1 VPPTA
6 ASEDGLLL
14 HGTAVAIAGRAALLR
29 GPTGSGKSDLALRA
43 VMLAAG
49 AAADGTFDLVADDQ
63 VRARREGDGLV
74 VSPPP
79 QIAGLIE
86 VRGLGILPLP
96 HAEKARLT
104 LLVDLMTTGR
114 PERLPDPWPFEDLL
128 GIALPVLALRPFEA
142 SAPIKL
148 ALALTREPWRSR
160 EG

>member
-1 VPPTA
+1 MPPTA
-6 ASEDGLLL
+6 ATEDGVLL

-29 GPTGSGKSDLALRA
+29 GPSGSGKSDLALRA
-43 VMLAAG
+43 AMLPAG
-49 AAADGTFDLVADDQ
+49 TLAGGPFDLVADDQ
-63 VRARREGDGLV
+63 VQVRREGDGLT

-79 QIAGLIE
+79 RIAGLIE
-86 VRGLGILPLP
+86 VRGLGILTLP
-96 HAEKARLT
+96 HTARARLT

-128 GIALPVLALRPFEA
+128 GIALPVLRLGPFEA

-148 ALALTREPWRSR
+148 ALALNREPWRSR

>member
-6 ASEDGLLL
+6 ATEDGLLL

-43 VMLAAG
+43 AMLPAG
-49 AAADGTFDLVADDQ
+49 TLAGGPFDLVADDQ
-63 VRARREGDGLV
+63 VQVRREGDGLV

-79 QIAGLIE
+79 PIAGLIE
-86 VRGLGILPLP
+86 VRGLGILTLP
-96 HAEKARLT
+96 HAAKARLT
-104 LLVDLMTTGR
+104 LLVDLVTSGR

-128 GIALPVLALRPFEA
+128 GMTLPVLELRPFEA

-148 ALALTREPWRSR
+148 ALALTHEPWRSP